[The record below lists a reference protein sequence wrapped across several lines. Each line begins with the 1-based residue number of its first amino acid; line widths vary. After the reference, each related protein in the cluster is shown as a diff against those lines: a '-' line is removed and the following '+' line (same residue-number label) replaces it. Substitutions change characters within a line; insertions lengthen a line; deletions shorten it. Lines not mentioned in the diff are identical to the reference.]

1 LRSFTAYRLTKETLS
16 YSDKKVIIKTMKT
29 IDIIEMKESF
39 QVELSKILEDVE
51 IFLLKVNNISEQ
63 QQFVIKPHVN
73 KVATHK

>member
-1 LRSFTAYRLTKETLS
+1 
-16 YSDKKVIIKTMKT
+16 MKT

-63 QQFVIKPHVN
+63 QQFVIKPHVK